1 MFYLCGV
8 GIKDRNCKLWLI
20 LRLRRKAIE
29 RAISIA
35 EYCGKYDCFLPT
47 GEDGVSDSWR
57 LEYDG
62 KEYRLSKNKELLFR
76 CHDRANIERYLSEN
90 VFV

>member
-1 MFYLCGV
+1 MSYFEVVPRDCEVKEL
-8 GIKDRNCKLWLI
+8 KP
-20 LRLRRKAIE
+20 IE

-47 GEDGVSDSWR
+47 GEDGVSDLWR

-62 KEYRLSKNKELLFR
+62 KEYRLSKNNEPIYCCDSR
-76 CHDRANIERYLSEN
+76 GDIASYLEY
-90 VFV
+90 VL